1 MQQIFDASFKTQPI
15 ISANTGSAMPV
26 DMRELTSD
34 ELEQVSG
41 GALPL
46 IPLVVPAVKWGGAIF
61 GGSFLAKAGSEL
73 YNDMFGPDEMCS
85 M

>member
-1 MQQIFDASFKTQPI
+1 MQQIFDACFKTQPI
-15 ISANTGSAMPV
+15 LSANTGNAMPAS
-26 DMRELTSD
+26 MRELTSD

-61 GGSFLAKAGSEL
+61 GGSVMVSAGKDF
-73 YNDMFGPDEMCS
+73 YDRYFGADECS